1 MTDRPAGALSA
12 GAAAARPR
20 FASPLQGPLQ
30 RSRGGD
36 ARPHTAPPGALPP
49 ADRST
54 RSAARGGRA
63 GAAACDAVTG
73 ARGRVRFQ
81 GILGRTAPRTGGG
94 HLHVPGVRG
103 AGAAAGGRS
112 RGARPPPRP
121 GPAPPAAHR
130 DGPSRAGRALPLL
143 SRWFRPQASSAS
155 PFRRSRSSPL
165 RALGRFLST
174 LKSVSD
180 GGAVGSG
187 RSRRGGED
195 RSVPP
200 RGQRRSA
207 VGPPGRAA
215 GREGRSRS
223 AAGGGG
229 ERGAANGGR
238 REEER
243 RGAARGASGAAA
255 GGARAALREVCCA
268 VLPRRASFMNQKQQK
283 PTLSGQR
290 FKTRKRGK
298 GPPGGPR
305 PGIVLFGASCATAP
319 RAWRRVRGVKRRE
332 RGRAAAV
339 TLAGERV
346 LWAAPC
352 VLGLKQLCGAPPSR
366 AAPGRP
372 AAGRA

>member
-1 MTDRPAGALSA
+1 M
-12 GAAAARPR
+12 
-20 FASPLQGPLQ
+20 
-30 RSRGGD
+30 
-36 ARPHTAPPGALPP
+36 
-49 ADRST
+49 
-54 RSAARGGRA
+54 
-63 GAAACDAVTG
+63 
-73 ARGRVRFQ
+73 
-81 GILGRTAPRTGGG
+81 
-94 HLHVPGVRG
+94 
-103 AGAAAGGRS
+103 
-112 RGARPPPRP
+112 
-121 GPAPPAAHR
+121 
-130 DGPSRAGRALPLL
+130 
-143 SRWFRPQASSAS
+143 
-155 PFRRSRSSPL
+155 
-165 RALGRFLST
+165 
-174 LKSVSD
+174 
-180 GGAVGSG
+180 
-187 RSRRGGED
+187 
-195 RSVPP
+195 PP

-352 VLGLKQLCGAPPSR
+352 VLGLKQLCGAPPSQ